1 MRCKVAL
8 DGPKRKNSNNELC
21 SKANQMWNTL
31 KSKLENAWNR
41 QNHLNVVL
49 VNTISSNTGRS
60 NRIEANHLKTFR
72 TIWRLIDLM
81 AFVAGL
87 SATKEVDI
95 NARMAFTALNIF
107 LAFVCLF
114 YTMFIVWP
122 SIPLLL
128 EVICIFGVLI
138 PVCTSRSKSIN
149 PSIQM

>member
-1 MRCKVAL
+1 
-8 DGPKRKNSNNELC
+8 
-21 SKANQMWNTL
+21 MWNTL